1 MAWCFS
7 TESNPEHVSFR
18 PVLDAFLLLDRS
30 KQDTGDE
37 DDPDALTKKDVTLKV
52 CKRYKFQDDA
62 TRQDDDRDEDD
73 EEAAAMHLASFGR
86 ETLEK
91 AAEENSRKEEEKEK
105 KKKDS
110 QYWDLS
116 IKRWL
121 KQHKANKGKT
131 RGQVQEE
138 DKEKTRSERNG
149 RGEDQDKGRK

>member
-52 CKRYKFQDDA
+52 CKRGPSCPISCMKALLFASRPASLLQYAGSGLRSVATPCCQLRFGRTCHPRCKQHMGSCCTGGYKFQDDA

-73 EEAAAMHLASFGR
+73 EEAAAMR
-86 ETLEK
+86 
-91 AAEENSRKEEEKEK
+91 
-105 KKKDS
+105 
-110 QYWDLS
+110 
-116 IKRWL
+116 
-121 KQHKANKGKT
+121 
-131 RGQVQEE
+131 QEML
-138 DKEKTRSERNG
+138 
-149 RGEDQDKGRK
+149 